1 MITKKDWILDEDD
14 YMFQWVGF
22 ILPQRQFRRETLTT
36 CLNDSRVK
44 TMAAVRH
51 ILVVDDSLLARMM
64 LKKFISKL
72 RPDWILCEAK
82 DGNDALEKIGG
93 KIVDIALI
101 DYNMPGISGIELA
114 KKVKEQF
121 PKAGMAL
128 ITANIQDYIINEA
141 KAMGISFISKPIEE
155 EKIAAFFN
163 SMEK

>member
-82 DGNDALEKIGG
+82 DGTRQRWRDP
-93 KIVDIALI
+93 
-101 DYNMPGISGIELA
+101 YR
-114 KKVKEQF
+114 
-121 PKAGMAL
+121 
-128 ITANIQDYIINEA
+128 
-141 KAMGISFISKPIEE
+141 
-155 EKIAAFFN
+155 
-163 SMEK
+163 